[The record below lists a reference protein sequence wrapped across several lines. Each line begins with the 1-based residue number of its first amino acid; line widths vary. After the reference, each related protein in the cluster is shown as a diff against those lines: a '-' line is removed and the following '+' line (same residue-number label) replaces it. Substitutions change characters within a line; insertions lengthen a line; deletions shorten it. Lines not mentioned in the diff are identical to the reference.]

1 MPSYP
6 ASRRSSR
13 KREAQELDITPIMNV
28 FVILVPFLLL
38 TAVFAQTAMVDLNLP
53 GTALD
58 GAPDGAE
65 ALNLQVNILADGL
78 RIDGNAGSLEPIPRR
93 QDGTLDLAA
102 LAATLE
108 QIRSEHISERSII
121 VAAASMIRYQAVV
134 SVMDQ
139 CKHSGFVD
147 ISIGHT
153 E

>member
-13 KREAQELDITPIMNV
+13 RSEAQELDITPIMNV

-53 GTALD
+53 ASASEDIGPST
-58 GAPDGAE
+58 E
-65 ALNLQVNILADGL
+65 ALNLQVSILADGF
-78 RIDGNAGSLEPIPRR
+78 RIDGNAGSLEPIGLLE
-93 QDGTLDLAA
+93 DGSYDLASLSATLDK
-102 LAATLE
+102 
-108 QIRSEHISERSII
+108 IRSEHRAERSII
-121 VAAASMIRYQAVV
+121 VAAAPTIRYQSVV
-134 SVMDQ
+134 TVMDH

-153 E
+153 Q